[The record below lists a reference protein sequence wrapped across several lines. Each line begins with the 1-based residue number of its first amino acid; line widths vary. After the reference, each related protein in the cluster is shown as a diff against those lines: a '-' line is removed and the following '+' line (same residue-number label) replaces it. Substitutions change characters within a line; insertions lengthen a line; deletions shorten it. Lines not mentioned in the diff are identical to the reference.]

1 MSDTTKAPANRKDK
15 WTVNQWFWGTLR
27 VSNGL
32 PLLFWSKRDAQQH
45 LEDGERLVRV
55 FVAGVER

>member
-15 WTVNQWFWGTLR
+15 W
-27 VSNGL
+27 
-32 PLLFWSKRDAQQH
+32 QQH